1 MLIFGADREIASWVG
16 SQVGIRDFGPSTAI
30 GVARANKVVAGAV
43 FHNFNWPNIEVS
55 FASTT
60 PLWCTHQTITSI
72 LKYPFVQLD
81 CRRLTA
87 ITKATNQPARAFLCR
102 LGFEIEGFHPEMF
115 ADGDVISLGLLR
127 RKCRWIAEEFR
138 FGQERANPTSST

>member
-1 MLIFGADREIASWVG
+1 MIVLGADEAVSRWVG
-16 SQVGIRDFGPSTAI
+16 VQLGIEDFGPLAGI
-30 GVARANKVVAGAV
+30 GVARSGKLVAGAV

-60 PLWCTHQTITSI
+60 PAWCTRQTIRSI
-72 LKYPFVQLD
+72 LNYPFIQLD

-102 LGFEIEGFHPEMF
+102 LGFEIEGFHPDTYP
-115 ADGDVISLGLLR
+115 DGDAISLGLLR
-127 RKCRWIAEEFR
+127 RKCRWIAQRDNLEVSSSP
-138 FGQERANPTSST
+138 ANAA

>member
-1 MLIFGADREIASWVG
+1 VILLGADSKIAAWVG
-16 SQVGIRDFGPSTAI
+16 SELGIQDFGPMAAI
-30 GVARANKVVAGAV
+30 GVTRADKLVAGAV

-60 PLWCTHQTITSI
+60 PRWCTHQTIRGI
-72 LKYPFVQLD
+72 LNYPFVQLD

-102 LGFEIEGFHPEMF
+102 LGFEIEGFHPDLYP
-115 ADGDVISLGLLR
+115 DGDALSLGLLR

-138 FGQERANPTSST
+138 EERPHTADPS